1 MELNSLLFKK
11 SVDKKSIEKDL
22 RKIPDYIIPH
32 IFEHIE
38 NLVKEQ
44 VSPGSYKLAGS
55 QKFFTAFASVRMKA
69 GKAGISKMGPKRNSL
84 ENKYL

>member
-22 RKIPDYIIPH
+22 RKIPDYIIPK
-32 IFEHIE
+32 IFERIE

-55 QKFFTAFASVRMKA
+55 
-69 GKAGISKMGPKRNSL
+69 
-84 ENKYL
+84 ENLYRHLHWYG

>member
-55 QKFFTAFASVRMKA
+55 QKFFT
-69 GKAGISKMGPKRNSL
+69 GIRIGMDEGGEGRDFRNVS
-84 ENKYL
+84 EEKFPG